1 MAFPDPSLY
10 GGILPQMGEQARERE
25 SSLEIPLALQHQVQS
40 SVALTRSQRDE
51 EAVAGERGESG
62 VIHPSDDC
70 AAAVALVTPPTF
82 SPAPPLTAT
91 GNGSPVGLFRQ
102 YGATTARVPLLS
114 TDRSAALTEDGNAPA
129 YGVFARDDGRGGYNG
144 PQGPTS
150 FTSDTD
156 VSYPTLPFGLS
167 DEGIHAP
174 GGGRGQPND
183 LQPSDHL
190 NHNAAAFPP
199 TAQMDPILDGAGT
212 GAGIH
217 QTLTDLL
224 AAFSFRL
231 DRLEHN
237 LTNRFAVIRG
247 GVQTCQDNIG
257 AHRGCLL
264 HVDRRLDFLEQAL
277 QNQVNI
283 QAAATATSTYLHDNA
298 ATLLQ
303 SSRDAEAELVR
314 QHDVLLHRIVMLE
327 NSVTGLNNHSSSH
340 SLAQLL
346 GNRTISPATKT
357 TTTTRATAP
366 PTGVFPANKN
376 PNTNTSTPFLHN
388 LIKTEEH
395 ARKEDDQVLR
405 DTQLDIAA
413 RVQVLETR
421 LINHDMR
428 VRHELLSNKITRF
441 VAERSRRRD
450 AEALWHCMQSVV
462 AGDVAALDHAL
473 AKKAE
478 AGKREKGVAPWCD
491 RLLFRAAPGR
501 YSAQGYAA
509 VRGAFFHMRE
519 GGEEELP
526 EGFKDYWLDAW
537 GCGVLEKCLG
547 WIDEYVGVVEELVRL
562 RDGVA
567 APDAGETTDA
577 SAGGGEG
584 AGERSR
590 KVDAAVGDAGG
601 VLDLGEHEDLSSEVD
616 GEETASEY
624 HPDTDM
630 EEWVAG

>member
-1 MAFPDPSLY
+1 MAVHLLMASLRETTDVA
-10 GGILPQMGEQARERE
+10 GITVRKVLPPLVPTPMSPILPFLSGSQTKTSMCQAAD
-25 SSLEIPLALQHQVQS
+25 IA
-40 SVALTRSQRDE
+40 D
-51 EAVAGERGESG
+51 
-62 VIHPSDDC
+62 
-70 AAAVALVTPPTF
+70 
-82 SPAPPLTAT
+82 AT
-91 GNGSPVGLFRQ
+91 IRNFL
-102 YGATTARVPLLS
+102 
-114 TDRSAALTEDGNAPA
+114 
-129 YGVFARDDGRGGYNG
+129 
-144 PQGPTS
+144 
-150 FTSDTD
+150 
-156 VSYPTLPFGLS
+156 
-167 DEGIHAP
+167 I
-174 GGGRGQPND
+174 
-183 LQPSDHL
+183 
-190 NHNAAAFPP
+190 
-199 TAQMDPILDGAGT
+199 
-212 GAGIH
+212 
-217 QTLTDLL
+217 
-224 AAFSFRL
+224 SFRL

-237 LTNRFAVIRG
+237 LTNHFAVIRG

-264 HVDRRLDFLEQAL
+264 NVDRRLDFLEQAL
-277 QNQVNI
+277 QNEVNI
-283 QAAATATSTYLHDNA
+283 QAVAAATSTYLHDNA
-298 ATLLQ
+298 AMLLQ

-314 QHDVLLHRIVMLE
+314 QQDVLLHRIVLLE

-357 TTTTRATAP
+357 TTTTTRATAP

-376 PNTNTSTPFLHN
+376 SNANTSTPFLHN

-413 RVQVLETR
+413 RVHLLETR
-421 LINHDMR
+421 LIDHDMH

-441 VAERSRRRD
+441 VAEQSRRRD
-450 AEALWHCMQSVV
+450 AEALWHCMQSVAV
-462 AGDVAALDHAL
+462 GDVAALADAL

-491 RLLFRAAPGR
+491 RLLFWAAPGR
-501 YSAQGYAA
+501 YSAQDYAA
-509 VRGAFFHMRE
+509 VRGTFFHMRE

-526 EGFKDYWLDAW
+526 EGFRDYRLDAW

-547 WIDEYVGVVEELVRL
+547 WIDEYVGVVEEQIRL

-567 APDAGETTDA
+567 AADAAKATDA

-590 KVDAAVGDAGG
+590 GVDAVVGDAGG
-601 VLDLGEHEDLSSEVD
+601 VLDLGEHEDVSSEVD

-630 EEWVAG
+630 EE